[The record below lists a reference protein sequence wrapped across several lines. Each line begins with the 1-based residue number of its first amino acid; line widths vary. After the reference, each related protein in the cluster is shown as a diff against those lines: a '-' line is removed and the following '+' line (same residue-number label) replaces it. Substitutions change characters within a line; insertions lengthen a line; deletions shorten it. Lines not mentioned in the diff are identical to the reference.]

1 MALMN
6 ANKQKGAGFLRFNDW
21 KLQAKILTIIILVGL
36 LSAFG
41 LSLFSYFSFSN
52 ETITATG
59 EELLAYGGESLN
71 RSADIVDGSVNA
83 LQALALSPSLVEA
96 MQTENQSYADKSQ
109 AEIDAEIA
117 RLDKAWT
124 DGDASVEPLVKSI
137 AANDL
142 SALLKRFQQKFP
154 EEFEVFATDIQG
166 LTIGMTGRTG
176 DYLQADEG
184 WWRTAY
190 NDGKGAISIS
200 EVSFDDSADSWA
212 INIGIPVY
220 DNAGKVIGILRGT
233 VDISVVFTA
242 MSQVKFDETGHAA
255 LLDRNGLILYA
266 NDENLLMQT
275 APQEILDFIKS
286 GENGWSQNYRDLNG
300 NPAVLA
306 FQTMQG
312 ELADQL
318 GWIILLDQDLSE
330 VNLRVISNLAQSAI
344 VALVVI
350 LLSVVIGIFFS
361 RSIARPIE
369 SVAGGLSQL
378 AQGSLSRDVA
388 AEKRQALLNRGD
400 EVGVLGRSMQA
411 MEAYFEEMA
420 GVAGRIAENDLTVSV
435 APRSQDDMLGNAFN
449 HMTNNL
455 RRMIGE
461 LNNSALQINQISGQL
476 AEASSQAGQAASQV
490 STTIQQIANG
500 TSQQSQSVNATAKS
514 VDDLTMA
521 IDSVAKGAQ
530 EQAVAI
536 GRASEITGQIVEA
549 LKQATEGIQSAMQ
562 GASQA
567 ADMSKQGAQ
576 TVGETIQGMQ
586 NIRSRV
592 HLSSEKVQEMGERSD
607 QIGAIVETI
616 EDIANQ
622 TNLLS
627 LNASIEAARAGEHGK
642 GFAVVADEVRKLAE
656 RSGEATK
663 EIGALIKNIQQTVQE
678 AVTAMQA
685 VADEVESG
693 VQKSGL
699 AGDALSGILRAA
711 DDVSARSR
719 KAADEVHQVVQGA
732 DELVGAVDTVSA
744 VVEEN
749 TAATEEMSASA
760 SEVSSAVDDIASVS
774 QENSAAVEEVSAA
787 TEEMTAQVEEVS
799 SSAQTLSGTAEKLAD
814 LVRQFKLE
822 K

>member
-1 MALMN
+1 MALS
-6 ANKQKGAGFLRFNDW
+6 GARKRKAAGLFHFNDW

-36 LSAFG
+36 LSAVG
-41 LSLFSYFSFSN
+41 MSLFSYFAFSY
-52 ETITATG
+52 ETTKATG
-59 EELLAYGGESLN
+59 EELLAYGGEALN
-71 RSADIVDGSVNA
+71 RAADIVDGSVNA
-83 LQALALSPSLVEA
+83 LQALALSPSLIEA
-96 MQTENQSYADKSQ
+96 VQAANQSYADKSQ

-117 RLDKAWT
+117 RLDKAWSNEEE
-124 DGDASVEPLVKSI
+124 SVESLVYSI
-137 AANDL
+137 DHNEL
-142 SALLKRFQQKFP
+142 SDLLKRFQQKFP

-166 LTIGMTGRTG
+166 LTIGMTARTG

-184 WWRTAY
+184 WWQTAY
-190 NDGKGAISIS
+190 NNGEGAVSIS
-200 EVSFDDSADSWA
+200 EVSYDESSGSWA
-212 INIGIPVY
+212 INIGIPIY
-220 DNAGKVIGILRGT
+220 DRVGKIIGVLRGT
-233 VDISVVFTA
+233 VDISVVFSA
-242 MSQVKFDETGHAA
+242 MSQIRFDETGYAA
-255 LLDRNGLILYA
+255 LLDRNGMILYA
-266 NDENLLMQT
+266 NDEKLLMQT
-275 APQEILDFIKS
+275 VPQEILDFIQS
-286 GENGWSQNYRDLNG
+286 GNNGWSQDYKDLSG
-300 NPAVLA
+300 NRAVLA

-330 VNLRVISNLAQSAI
+330 VNLRVISNLAQSAV

-369 SVAGGLSQL
+369 AIAGGLSQL
-378 AQGSLSRDVA
+378 ARGLLHRDA
-388 AEKRQALLNRGD
+388 ATEKQQALLNRGD

-411 MEAYFEEMA
+411 MEVYFEEMA
-420 GVAGRIAENDLTVSV
+420 GVAGRIAENDLMVSV
-435 APRSQDDMLGNAFN
+435 TPRSQDDVLGNAFN

-455 RRMIGE
+455 RLMIGE
-461 LNNSALQINQISGQL
+461 LNSSALELEQVSSHL
-476 AEASSQAGQAASQV
+476 ADASSQAGQAASQV

-500 TSQQSQSVNATAKS
+500 TAQQSQSVNATAKS

-549 LKQATEGIQSAMQ
+549 LKQANEGIQSAMQ
-562 GASQA
+562 GAGQA
-567 ADMSKQGAQ
+567 AEMSKQGAQ

-586 NIRSRV
+586 SIRSRV
-592 HLSSEKVQEMGERSD
+592 QLSSEKVQEMGERSD

-685 VADEVESG
+685 VADEVENG

-711 DDVSARSR
+711 DDVSTRSK
-719 KAADEVHQVVQGA
+719 KAADEVLQVVQGA
-732 DELVGAVDTVSA
+732 DELVGAVDTVSS

-760 SEVSSAVDDIASVS
+760 TEVSSAVENIASVS

-799 SSAQTLSGTAEKLAD
+799 SSAQTLSGTAEKLAN
-814 LVRQFKLE
+814 LVKQFKLDD
-822 K
+822 

>member
-6 ANKQKGAGFLRFNDW
+6 ANKQKRAGFLRFNDW

-36 LSAFG
+36 LSAAG
-41 LSLFSYFSFSN
+41 LSLFSYFAFSY
-52 ETITATG
+52 ETTKATG
-59 EELLAYGGESLN
+59 EELLAYGGEALN

-109 AEIDAEIA
+109 AEIDSEIA

-124 DGDASVEPLVKSI
+124 DGDASVESLVKSI

-286 GENGWSQNYRDLNG
+286 GENGWSRDYHDLNG

-350 LLSVVIGIFFS
+350 LLSVMIGIFFS

-369 SVAGGLSQL
+369 AVAGGLSQL

-420 GVAGRIAENDLTVSV
+420 GVAGRIADNDLTVSV

-449 HMTNNL
+449 HMANNL

-549 LKQATEGIQSAMQ
+549 LKQANEGIQSAMQ
-562 GASQA
+562 GAGQA
-567 ADMSKQGAQ
+567 AEMSKQGAQ

-814 LVRQFKLE
+814 LVRQFKLD